1 MKRRKQL
8 AALAISAVF
17 AAGAMMGCGGS
28 SGNSSSQEN
37 SSGSAAVSGSTS
49 DEKTSAAGETYK
61 IGVLQYMPHAAL
73 DSANEGF
80 FAALDDLGVAYD
92 ADQQNAAG
100 EQANCQTIGEQ
111 LVNDG
116 SDLIFVIGTQAAQT
130 VAGIT
135 QDIPIVLT
143 AVTDPAD
150 AGVVASNEE
159 PGGNVTGT
167 SDLTPVADQIELL
180 TEILPDAKTVG
191 MLYNSGEPNSQF
203 QIEIAKE
210 ACDKAGLKYK
220 DLTVSSSNEIQTV
233 VESAVGQVDVLYTP
247 TDNLIANGMATVAMI
262 ALENNLPVV
271 CGEEGCVKAG
281 GLVTYGIDY
290 YELGYKAGEQAARIL
305 TEDADPAE
313 MPIEYLDADQ
323 CSLVVNEDTMKALGL
338 DLTSLEGAEFVKTE
352 TGAE

>member
-1 MKRRKQL
+1 MKNRKKLTAVAVAAVL
-8 AALAISAVF
+8 AA
-17 AAGAMMGCGGS
+17 GTMMGCGNTQERS
-28 SGNSSSQEN
+28 SSAESGAANSSASAEG
-37 SSGSAAVSGSTS
+37 GS
-49 DEKTSAAGETYK
+49 GETYK

-80 FAALDDLGVAYD
+80 FDALDELGVSYE

-116 SDLIFVIGTQAAQT
+116 NDLIFVIGTQAAQT

-135 QDIPIVLT
+135 QEIPIVLT

-180 TEILPDAKTVG
+180 TEILPDAETVG

-210 ACDKAGLKYK
+210 ACDKAGLQYK

-233 VESAVGQVDVLYTP
+233 VESAVGQVDVIYTP

-281 GLVTYGIDY
+281 GLITYGIDY
-290 YELGYKAGEQAARIL
+290 YQLGYKAGEQAARIL
-305 TEDADPAE
+305 TEDANPAE
-313 MPIEYLDADQ
+313 MPIEYLGADQ
-323 CSLVVNEDTMKALGL
+323 CSLVVNEDTMNALGL
-338 DLTSLEGAEFVKTE
+338 DLTALEGAEFVKTE
-352 TGAE
+352 TE